1 MAQDKLTFTSLPYA
15 KCVLKKAHN
24 KRPENKALDVGLRIE
39 GIKIIART
47 NKTPGLKV
55 RIQNKE

>member
-47 NKTPGLKV
+47 NKTPG
-55 RIQNKE
+55 